1 MESWTKFGLAGSAA
15 AALVLGACSNDAT
28 DGEAAPAAETTPGTI
43 NRIAIPGSDFPISM
57 AVETSGN
64 IEVMYVSGIV
74 PQVVDPEADPNSRAA
89 YGDTKRQT
97 ETVLEAMR
105 ERMESA
111 GWSLC
116 DIVMMRVYLVG
127 DEVNEGR
134 LDFAGFM
141 EGYSQFFGTPE
152 QPNKPARAV
161 VEVSGLI
168 RPGWR
173 VEIEAQAARSAD
185 QAR

>member
-1 MESWTKFGLAGSAA
+1 MKFWDLRSAGTVVTA
-15 AALVLGACSNDAT
+15 AALVAACGGVGEEGVAGAS
-28 DGEAAPAAETTPGTI
+28 GEAKGPGVV

-64 IEVMYVSGIV
+64 IETMYVSGIV
-74 PQVVDPEADPNSRAA
+74 PQVVDPDADPNSREA

-97 ETVLEAMR
+97 ETVLDEMR
-105 ERMESA
+105 DRMENA
-111 GWSLC
+111 GWSLG

-127 DEVNEGR
+127 DEATGGR

-141 EGYSQFFGTPE
+141 EGYSQYFGTPE

-161 VEVSGLI
+161 MEVAGLI

-173 VEIEAQAARSAD
+173 VEIEAQAARPAD
-185 QAR
+185 

>member
-1 MESWTKFGLAGSAA
+1 MTRKSLTIPALMLAGTLLAA
-15 AALVLGACSNDAT
+15 C
-28 DGEAAPAAETTPGTI
+28 GEETTAIETAEPGTPGVI
-43 NRIAIPGSDFPISM
+43 ERIGIPGSDFPISM
-57 AVETSGN
+57 AVRTSSDVETL
-64 IEVMYVSGIV
+64 YVSGIV
-74 PQVVDPEADPNSRAA
+74 PQVVDPDADPNSREA
-89 YGDTKRQT
+89 YGDTKTQT
-97 ETVLEAMR
+97 ETVLKAME

-111 GWSLC
+111 GWSLG

-127 DEVNEGR
+127 DEATDGR

-161 VEVSGLI
+161 VEVAGLI

-173 VEIEAQAARSAD
+173 IEIEAQAARVPD
-185 QAR
+185 

>member
-1 MESWTKFGLAGSAA
+1 MSIKRAHIAGGLITGAMMLAGCG
-15 AALVLGACSNDAT
+15 GA
-28 DGEAAPAAETTPGTI
+28 EPELQAAEPGTPGVI

-57 AVETSGN
+57 AVQISSDAE
-64 IEVMYVSGIV
+64 ILYVSGIV
-74 PQVVDPEADPNSRAA
+74 PQVVDTEADPNSREA

-97 ETVLEAMR
+97 ETVLQAMK
-105 ERMESA
+105 ERMEAA
-111 GWSLC
+111 GWSLG
-116 DIVMMRVYLVG
+116 DVVMMRVYLVG
-127 DEVNEGR
+127 DEATGGR

-161 VEVSGLI
+161 VEVAGLI

-173 VEIEAQAARSAD
+173 VEIEAQAARIPD
-185 QAR
+185 